1 MFKLNLK
8 IALRNLFKNK
18 VYAAINIGGLA
29 LGLTAFLFVLLYIN
43 HEESYDKWS
52 SDLEN
57 VYQVRERHDF
67 FTPDNMEH
75 WQESNNSRVAN
86 LLREKIPQ
94 IEVVTKIDK
103 VWAFSDGTA
112 VKIDHADPIMIRNI
126 RDADRNFFHVFP
138 YRFLRGDEQTALEKP
153 NSIVLKEAV
162 ALQLFGS
169 LNVLGK
175 QVKTLIWQGD
185 EGNSLTVTGVV
196 ANPSTPESV
205 MFNAITRTGNKDTDP
220 ESPGSTN
227 YCQIYA
233 KVSDPIDTAKLNNL
247 VQKVYVEFKKKIFAG
262 KEVSF
267 DEYYKDK
274 SKAPGLKLVN
284 LQAVHANPPLTVN
297 WLEKVKPIIAISIFL
312 LLISIINFVNLATA
326 QSVQRAKEVG
336 VKKVLGSYKKQLV
349 VQFLL
354 ESALQSVVALF
365 FSVILIEVLLPSF
378 NSYFNVTLSF
388 WHNAQLF
395 ALIVQLVG
403 LFLLVTLL
411 AGFYPAWILSN
422 YNPVS
427 VLKGNYENGLKG
439 IFLRNALVI
448 FQFIISV
455 TFMISIGVM
464 QMQTDY
470 INNKDLGFDKSKV
483 INIKSSYDENFAIK
497 LRRIPGVQYVGTT
510 TQVLGNAFNFN
521 APIDYKGKKVEM
533 NSVTVSMEALPALG
547 VQVVKGRIF
556 SPQYKA
562 DTLTSAVLNESAAKL
577 LDREVVGKHFSQNS
591 GKAVLQIIGVIKDYH
606 NEGFDKAVL
615 PTMYKITRIGS
626 SSNTN
631 NMLVRFSSENS
642 TQIIEKI
649 AREWRL
655 AYPNFPMQY
664 AALNDSFE
672 KVLEENKRFMKMII
686 LFSVVSISLSLLGLF
701 ALSTFVAKRRTKE
714 IAIRKILGAS
724 NLQLLNLLNRSFL
737 LLVIMANV
745 ISWPIAFVLTQ
756 KWLGDFAYRI
766 DMPIWPFIIATILS
780 LLISLFT
787 VSLQARKAAVNN
799 PVDALKYE

>member
-29 LGLTAFLFVLLYIN
+29 LGLTAFLFILLYIN

-52 SDLEN
+52 TDLKN
-57 VYQVRERHDF
+57 IYQVRERHSF
-67 FTPDNMEH
+67 YTPDNLEH

-86 LLREKIPQ
+86 LLKEHIPQ
-94 IEVVTKIDK
+94 IEVITKIDK
-103 VWAFSDGTA
+103 VWSFSDGTA
-112 VKIDHADPIMIRNI
+112 VKIEHTDPVMIRNI
-126 RDADRNFFHVFP
+126 RDADHHFFHVFP
-138 YRFLRGDEQTALEKP
+138 YKFLRGDEQTALEKP
-153 NSIVLKEAV
+153 NSIVLKEAI

-175 QVKTLIWQGD
+175 QVKTLAWQGD

-196 ANPSTPESV
+196 AAPSTPETV
-205 MFNAITRTGNKDTDP
+205 VFNAITRTGNKDNDP
-220 ESPGSTN
+220 ENPGTTN

-233 KVSDPIDTAKLNNL
+233 KITDNSDTTKLNKL
-247 VQKVYVEFKKKIFAG
+247 VQNVYVAFKKKTFVG

-267 DEYYKDK
+267 EEYYKDK
-274 SKAPGLKLVN
+274 SKSPGLKLVS
-284 LQAVHANPPLTVN
+284 LQAVHGNPTLTVN

-336 VKKVLGSYKKQLV
+336 VKKVLGSYKKQLII
-349 VQFLL
+349 QFLL
-354 ESALQSVVALF
+354 ESALQSVAALF

-378 NSYFNVTLSF
+378 NTYFNVNLSF
-388 WHNAQLF
+388 WHNAQLP
-395 ALIVQLVG
+395 ALVIQLIG

-464 QMQTDY
+464 QLQTDY
-470 INNKDLGFDKSKV
+470 INHKDLGFDKSKV
-483 INIKSSYDENFAIK
+483 INIKSSYDENFASKI
-497 LRRIPGVQYVGTT
+497 RRIAGVQYVGTT
-510 TQVLGNAFNFN
+510 TQVLGNAFNFT
-521 APIDYKGKKVEM
+521 APIDYEGKKIDI
-533 NSVTVSMEALPALG
+533 NSVTVTMEALPALG
-547 VQVVKGRIF
+547 VKVVEGRIF

-562 DTLTSAVLNESAAKL
+562 DTLTSAVLNESAAQL
-577 LDREVVGKHFSQNS
+577 LGKDVIGKNFSQNS
-591 GKAVLQIIGVIKDYH
+591 GKAVLQIVGVIKDYH

-615 PTMYKITRIGS
+615 PTMYKITKLGS

-642 TQIIEKI
+642 KQILEKI

-655 AYPNFPMQY
+655 AYPNYPMQY

-672 KVLEENKRFMKMII
+672 KILEENRRFINMIV

-701 ALSTFVAKRRTKE
+701 ALSTFMAKRRTKE

-724 NLQLLNLLNRSFL
+724 NLQLMNMLNRSFL
-737 LLVIMANV
+737 LLVLMANF
-745 ISWPIAFVLTQ
+745 ISWPIAFILTR
-756 KWLGDFAYRI
+756 KWLAGFAYRI
-766 DMPIWPFIIATILS
+766 DMPIWPFLIATALS
-780 LLISLFT
+780 VAIAIFT
-787 VSLQARKAAVNN
+787 VSLQARKAAIGN
-799 PVDALKYE
+799 PVNALKYE